1 MPTTLAAD
9 LRHPEPTIDS
19 GSLLPRMVRMPFKR
33 SIPCTARA
41 RQIGLRADRQR
52 GCKAARTQYTRLA
65 SSGEG
70 QRRRWGPGRP
80 RWACAGRAAG
90 APKAR
95 EEAAARPSARR
106 RGRAA
111 TPTASARP
119 HEAQGRSG
127 PRAREGARLA
137 GVRRNARPALP
148 PPPAALEPLWHPP
161 DERPLEKAAPKGPRS
176 LLPRPRKAHHPV
188 RHRAHAQ
195 ASAELVAEVAAVL
208 PLW

>member
-1 MPTTLAAD
+1 MEGLADPDGPVQGGQPA
-9 LRHPEPTIDS
+9 
-19 GSLLPRMVRMPFKR
+19 PR
-33 SIPCTARA
+33 
-41 RQIGLRADRQR
+41 
-52 GCKAARTQYTRLA
+52 RLA
-65 SSGEG
+65 K
-70 QRRRWGPGRP
+70 RRP
-80 RWACAGRAAG
+80 RGPPRG
-90 APKAR
+90 D
-95 EEAAARPSARR
+95 
-106 RGRAA
+106 GRAA

>member
-1 MPTTLAAD
+1 M
-9 LRHPEPTIDS
+9 H
-19 GSLLPRMVRMPFKR
+19 
-33 SIPCTARA
+33 CARA
-41 RQIGLRADRQR
+41 PDWLAR
-52 GCKAARTQYTRLA
+52 GPPARMQSSKNTIHKAGVKRRGTNAA
-65 SSGEG
+65 SSPKLLRSSPNG
-70 QRRRWGPGRP
+70 GPGRP